1 MNTVTAMSF
10 LRRLTLVLP
19 AMGLLLASSCTL
31 RETRQ
36 EGAPNVMP
44 EVKLRAVEQASLGTL
59 DVLKLHTPSD
69 VDLPRRNQL
78 IEGYV
83 NKTLPLKMRLQLNAY
98 NPNLEET
105 ALTGLD
111 YTVLVD
117 GKELGSGRM
126 PMSLELPARDSV
138 RVPLE
143 FEMNTYKMLG
153 NDALPALRN
162 FALGFGDLNRK
173 RVTLNLRPIVRN
185 GRGRL
190 STLIH
195 RLPVPM
201 ASSKPA
207 RPHTTPTTAE
217 ADSRVKMAKPTRQ
230 AL

>member
-1 MNTVTAMSF
+1 MNPLTAMLL
-10 LRRLTLVLP
+10 LRRFALLP
-19 AMGLLLASSCTL
+19 AFGLLCATSCTL

-36 EGAPNVMP
+36 EGAPNVVP

-59 DVLKLHTPSD
+59 NVLSLRTPSD

-83 NKTLPLKMRLQLNAY
+83 NKSLPLKMRVRLNAY
-98 NPNLEET
+98 NPNLEPT
-105 ALTGLD
+105 AITGLD

-117 GKELGSGRM
+117 GKVLGSAKI
-126 PMSLELPARDSV
+126 PLSVELPPRDSV

-143 FEMNTYKMLG
+143 FEMNTYKLLG
-153 NDALPALRN
+153 DDALPALRN

-173 RVTLNLRPIVRN
+173 RVTLNLRPVVRN

-190 STLIH
+190 STLIR

-201 ASSKPA
+201 ASVKAKSA
-207 RPHTTPTTAE
+207 SRPHTLPASAE
-217 ADSRVKMAKPTRQ
+217 ADSRTKPGKQ
-230 AL
+230 VL

>member
-1 MNTVTAMSF
+1 MKIVTVMLSI
-10 LRRLTLVLP
+10 RRFTLLLP
-19 AMGLLLASSCTL
+19 AAALLLASSCTL

-44 EVKLRAVEQASLGTL
+44 EVKIRAVEQASLGTL
-59 DVLKLHTPSD
+59 DVLNLRTPTD

-83 NKTLPLKMRLQLNAY
+83 NKNLPLKMRLQLNAY
-98 NPNLEET
+98 NPNLEPT
-105 ALTGLD
+105 AITGLD

-138 RVPLE
+138 RVPFE

-201 ASSKPA
+201 ANNKAP
-207 RPHTTPTTAE
+207 RTTPTTAE
-217 ADSRVKMAKPTRQ
+217 ADSRVKAAKPTRQ

>member
-1 MNTVTAMSF
+1 MNTVTAMLSF
-10 LRRLTLVLP
+10 RRLALLP
-19 AMGLLLASSCTL
+19 ALGLLFATSCTL

-36 EGAPNVMP
+36 EGTPNVAP
-44 EVKLRAVEQASLGTL
+44 EVKLRTVEQASLGNL
-59 DVLKLHTPSD
+59 NVLPLRTPSD

-83 NKTLPLKMRLQLNAY
+83 NKNLPLKMRVQLNAY
-98 NPNLEET
+98 NPNLEPT
-105 ALTGLD
+105 GLTGLE

-117 GKELGSGRM
+117 GKVLGSARV
-126 PMSLELPARDSV
+126 PLALELPARDSV

-143 FEMNTYKMLG
+143 FEMNTYKLLG
-153 NDALPALRN
+153 DDALPALRN
-162 FALGFGDLNRK
+162 FALGFGDINRK
-173 RVTLNLRPIVRN
+173 RVTLNLRPLVRN

-201 ASSKPA
+201 ASVKAKPA
-207 RPHTTPTTAE
+207 SRPRTLPAAVE
-217 ADSRVKMAKPTRQ
+217 ANSRLKPGKQ